1 MSQSIGER
9 IKIARK
15 KANIL
20 QEDAAQAMEMSRP
33 TLSAIESDKR
43 IVTAEDIIRFAELYQ
58 VSATELLYGFKEET
72 DEAEFG
78 SQKQRLFAYL
88 SGFAKLNE
96 ANQSKVLE
104 YIKNL
109 Q

>member
-15 KANIL
+15 KVNIL

-43 IVTAEDIIRFAELYQ
+43 VVTAEDIIHFAELYH
-58 VSATELLYGFKEET
+58 VSATELLYGFKEDL
-72 DEAEFG
+72 DEAQFD
-78 SQKQRLFAYL
+78 SQKQR
-88 SGFAKLNE
+88 
-96 ANQSKVLE
+96 
-104 YIKNL
+104 
-109 Q
+109 